1 MAKKPAKT
9 ETESKAPAPAPRT
22 GTTPY
27 PLQQFRDEMDRLFD
41 GFFNRS
47 VFQGTGGRDLWS
59 WEPFRELGGDG
70 RFAAPIDLKESE
82 SGYTLEAELPG
93 MSEKDIELELH
104 DGVLTLKGEKRSER
118 DEKKDD
124 YHVTERSFGSVRR
137 TIRVPE
143 GVEEDKISAD
153 FKNGVLTVTLPKSKE
168 ARKKARKIAV
178 KG

>member
-1 MAKKPAKT
+1 MANQPEKSETSSKT
-9 ETESKAPAPAPRT
+9 APARREDT
-22 GTTPY
+22 Y
-27 PLQQFRDEMDRLFD
+27 VHPLQQLREEMDSLFD
-41 GFFNRS
+41 GFFARPA
-47 VFQGTGGRDLWS
+47 FRRGGRDLWN
-59 WEPFRELGGDG
+59 WEPLRDWGGNG

-82 SGYTLEAELPG
+82 KAYTLEAELPG

-137 TIRVPE
+137 TIRVPD
-143 GVEEDKISAD
+143 GVDDSKISAD
-153 FKNGVLTVTLPKSKE
+153 FKNGVLTVTLPKSKD
-168 ARKKARKIAV
+168 AQKKARKIAV

>member
-1 MAKKPAKT
+1 MAKKPVKS
-9 ETESKAPAPAPRT
+9 ETPAETAPAPRT
-22 GTTPY
+22 GTQVH
-27 PLQQFRDEMDRLFD
+27 PLQQLREEMDQLFD
-41 GFFNRS
+41 GFFSRS
-47 VFQGTGGRDLWS
+47 FFPRGGRDLWN
-59 WEPFRELGGDG
+59 WEPFRALGGDG
-70 RFAAPIDLKESE
+70 RFVAPIDLKESKT
-82 SGYTLEAELPG
+82 GYTLEAELPG

-137 TIRVPE
+137 TLRLPE

-168 ARKKARKIAV
+168 ARQKARKIAV